1 MPSIALSNLATF
13 LKHGANSCNMI
24 WEEYVTLFCQIS
36 LIAEADVVFYAG
48 KKIKSAQIIKSY
60 WSHCY
65 CLCLKV
71 ITEHSLREQTTV
83 CNKFATMLQS
93 FQHCCS
99 EN

>member
-48 KKIKSAQIIKSY
+48 KK
-60 WSHCY
+60 
-65 CLCLKV
+65 
-71 ITEHSLREQTTV
+71 
-83 CNKFATMLQS
+83 NKE
-93 FQHCCS
+93 CS
-99 EN
+99 NNQKLLEPLLLLVP